1 MKKNYIFTLLFTFY
15 LTGVSFGQVILSESF
30 SYSNGS
36 LTSTASW
43 ENVSGTE
50 GDLLV
55 SSGQAVVEHG
65 TPSEDANIAFT
76 AVSGDIYVGFD
87 FSVDDLGDVYSG
99 SDNEYFAHID
109 FKARIDIVP
118 ATNGGDYSVG
128 IASTSSTAEAIWAT
142 DLIFDQKYRAI
153 VKFDQEKGI
162 AQLWIN
168 PTVSTDTSISGSE
181 IGSNTLDSFDFR
193 QSDSS
198 ENETV
203 RVDDLMIGQ
212 TFEDVLVFEEAT
224 ASLSKN
230 SIEGFTTYP
239 NPITDKSFTISSNS
253 SDTKEVS
260 LFSVIGKRVF
270 STSFSGLKK
279 NLDVS
284 AINSGVYILKVTEAG
299 KTATKKLVIR

>member
-15 LTGVSFGQVILSESF
+15 LTLGSFGQVILTENF
-30 SYSNGS
+30 SYSDGS
-36 LTSTASW
+36 LTSTTNW

-55 SSGQAVVEHG
+55 SSGQVVVQHG
-65 TPSEDANIAFT
+65 IPSEDANITFT

-109 FKARIDIVP
+109 FKAKIDIVP

-128 IASTSSTAEAIWAT
+128 IASTSSSAESVWAT

-153 VKFDQEKGI
+153 IKFDQVIGI

-168 PTVSTDTSISGSE
+168 PTVSADTSISGSE
-181 IGSNTLDSFDFR
+181 IGSNSLDSFDFR

-203 RVDDLMIGQ
+203 RMDDLMIGQ

-230 SIEGFTTYP
+230 EIKGFTTYP
-239 NPITDKSFTISSNS
+239 NPITNNMFTVATSSGLSKSVTIFN
-253 SDTKEVS
+253 
-260 LFSVIGKRVF
+260 LLGKQVF
-270 STSFSGLKK
+270 KTNFSGEKK
-279 NLDVS
+279 DLDVS
-284 AINSGVYILKVTEAG
+284 EINSGVYVLKVTESG
-299 KTATKKLVIR
+299 KTTTKKLVIR